1 MVTQVRGE
9 AMKQLIRHLPVLV
22 ACTVLALPCLAPAQ
36 MASAIPPAITTPD
49 RIQTQVGT
57 LEFKDGAPSAAT
69 VEKVYDNLDFTQAL
83 NV

>member
-1 MVTQVRGE
+1 MHTWSPL
-9 AMKQLIRHLPVLV
+9 ALTMSLML
-22 ACTVLALPCLAPAQ
+22 ASTVLAQAP
-36 MASAIPPAITTPD
+36 PEITTSD
-49 RIQTQVGT
+49 NVETRLGT